1 MRANTACRDLNLNEK
16 NMATVKKIGLA
27 LGGGGAK
34 GLAHI
39 GIIKALE
46 AAEIKIDY
54 IAGTS
59 MGALVGGW
67 YAATGDI
74 RALEDF
80 IIHIKRSDVF
90 PIKEIIKRKD
100 GALFKGESIADKLRK
115 ELKSIKIEEL
125 KIPFAVLATDA
136 KNGDEVRLKNGDL
149 VDAIRAS
156 IALPIVFA
164 PVEING
170 QLLIDGGLVNP
181 VPADV
186 VKNMGADYV
195 IAVDVSSKW
204 FLLPEELATT
214 HDIYQVISNALS
226 IIEYQIAK
234 NVLKNADLVLRPPV
248 MSHNWIE
255 FNKAQEIIKKGEEE
269 LKLNLRE
276 IRRKTGYKKPT
287 QTLAE
292 KFLDFILNKPN

>member
-1 MRANTACRDLNLNEK
+1 MEQQITP
-16 NMATVKKIGLA
+16 KKIGLA

-46 AAEIKIDY
+46 AAGIKIDY

-80 IIHIKRSDVF
+80 IIHIKRNDIF
-90 PIKEIIKRKD
+90 PIKEIFKHKD
-100 GALFKGESIADKLRK
+100 GALFKGESIADKLRY
-115 ELKSIKIEEL
+115 ELKNIKIEEL
-125 KIPFAVLATDA
+125 KIPFAALATNA

-156 IALPIVFA
+156 AALPIVFA
-164 PVEING
+164 PIAIDG

-186 VKNMGADYV
+186 VKKMGAEYV
-195 IAVDVSSKW
+195 IAIDVSSRW
-204 FLLPEELATT
+204 FTAPEKLVTT
-214 HDIYQVISNALS
+214 HDIYHVIDSAFG

-234 NVLKNADLVLRPPV
+234 NVLKIADLVLRPPV
-248 MSHNWIE
+248 LNYDWLDFGLAKE
-255 FNKAQEIIKKGEEE
+255 LIKTGERE
-269 LKLNLRE
+269 LELNLRE
-276 IRRKTGYKKPT
+276 IRRQTGYKKPT

-292 KFLDFILNKPN
+292 KFLDFILNKQD

>member
-1 MRANTACRDLNLNEK
+1 MSI
-16 NMATVKKIGLA
+16 KKVGLA

-39 GIIKALE
+39 GVIKALE

-74 RALEDF
+74 RTLEDF
-80 IIHIKRSDVF
+80 ILSIKKTDIFEV
-90 PIKEIIKRKD
+90 KEIIKRKD
-100 GALFKGESIADKLRK
+100 GTLFKGESIADKLRK
-115 ELKSIKIEEL
+115 ELENIKIENC
-125 KIPFAVLATDA
+125 KIPFTALATNA

-149 VDAIRAS
+149 VDAVRAS

-164 PVEING
+164 PVAIDDH
-170 QLLIDGGLVNP
+170 LLIDGGLVNP

-186 VKNMGADYV
+186 VKDMGADYI
-195 IAVDVSSKW
+195 IAVDVSSRW
-204 FLLPEELATT
+204 LMAPEELATT
-214 HDIYQVISNALS
+214 HDIYRVISSALGV
-226 IIEYQIAK
+226 IEYQIAK
-234 NVLKNADLVLRPPV
+234 IPLKSANLVLRPPV
-248 MSHNWIE
+248 LNYNWLE
-255 FNKAQEIIKKGEEE
+255 FNKAHEIIKIGEKEME
-269 LKLNLRE
+269 LNLKE
-276 IRRKTGYKKPT
+276 IRRKTGYKKPP

-292 KFLDFILNKPN
+292 KLLDFILNKPD